1 MVPESFPE
9 PLGEAAPRMV
19 GDTHAAGP
27 TRGRP
32 AHGMHHDFAHYV
44 AGVRQ
49 QVEAHLVSWLDA
61 RVAEAR
67 DRGVDVGVVAEGI
80 RRLTLRGGKRMR
92 AVLLAATY
100 EACGGERGTEAVA
113 PVGAALEL
121 FQTYLLT
128 HDDLMDGGEVR
139 RGGPSLPVL
148 MRGHFGAASA
158 DAMSILAGDLA
169 GAWAQRLFLEVKLA
183 PDRVAR
189 AALDLARVHEDVIA
203 GQVLDVR
210 SAATD
215 ARAVEAMH
223 SLKTSSY
230 SVRGPVV
237 IGARLA
243 GATED
248 RIEALAAFAEPL
260 GVAFQ
265 LRDDVLGTFGDPAAM
280 GKPASND
287 LLEGKRTALVVE
299 ALRDPLAAE
308 ALGRV
313 LGRRGASDDDVREA
327 VGRMERCGARE
338 RVDARIREL
347 TRQSR
352 AALERAGLDARGRAL
367 LEPTIDAMTER
378 RT

>member
-1 MVPESFPE
+1 
-9 PLGEAAPRMV
+9 MV
-19 GDTHAAGP
+19 GETNAAGP

-32 AHGMHHDFAHYV
+32 AHAMHQDFAQFV
-44 AGVRQ
+44 ARVRQ
-49 QVEAHLVSWLDA
+49 QVEARLGPWLDA

-67 DRGVDVGVVAEGI
+67 GHGADVGFVADGI
-80 RRLTLRGGKRMR
+80 RQLTLRGGKRMR

-100 EACGGERGTEAVA
+100 EACAGAGGAETVA

-139 RGGPSLPVL
+139 RGGPSLPAV
-148 MRGHFGAASA
+148 MRERFGAARA

-169 GAWAQRLFLEVKLA
+169 GAWAQRSFFEAELP

-189 AALDLARVHEDVIA
+189 AAHELARVHEDVIA
-203 GQVLDVR
+203 GQILDVR
-210 SAATD
+210 SAASD
-215 ARAVEAMH
+215 AREVEAMH
-223 SLKTSSY
+223 RLKTASY
-230 SVRGPVV
+230 SVHGPVV
-237 IGARLA
+237 IGAHLA
-243 GATED
+243 GAPQELT
-248 RIEALAAFAEPL
+248 RALAAFAEPL

-265 LRDDVLGTFGDPAAM
+265 LRDDLLGAFGDPIVM

-287 LLEGKRTALVVE
+287 LREGKRTALVVD
-299 ALRDPLAAE
+299 ALRDARAAE

-327 VGRMERCGARE
+327 VARMEGCGAR
-338 RVDARIREL
+338 ARIEARIAEL

-352 AALERAGLDARGRAL
+352 SALARAALSPAGRDL
-367 LEPTIDAMTER
+367 LEPAIDALTER
-378 RT
+378 WS